1 MYDPFDRPTVEASA
15 RRFDSRLRHKIAEN
29 IRPRSLVTFPC
40 PYIGHGVHVQRG
52 GPSPTPAPSPL
63 AYTLTLG
70 PKPVSSGALRRKAA
84 RIAARRRRPH

>member
-40 PYIGHGVHVQRG
+40 PYIAHGVHVQRG
-52 GPSPTPAPSPL
+52 GPSPTPATPRSL
-63 AYTLTLG
+63 VRFATSNRG
-70 PKPVSSGALRRKAA
+70 SSVSARKRYAA
-84 RIAARRRRPH
+84 TMRRRRPH